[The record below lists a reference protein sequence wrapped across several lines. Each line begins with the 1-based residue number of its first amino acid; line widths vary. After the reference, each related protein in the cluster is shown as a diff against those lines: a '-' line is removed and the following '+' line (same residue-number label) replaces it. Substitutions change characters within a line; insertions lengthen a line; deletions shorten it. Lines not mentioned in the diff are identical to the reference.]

1 MMIYVF
7 GISTTK
13 SMTVCTGDVLEKPN
27 HPDPILCVG
36 ENQSNVTKPWLA
48 HDFRPKFI
56 AKFNVW
62 LWTKYAG
69 SKY

>member
-1 MMIYVF
+1 LYYAKKKKLKEEITEITMMIYVF

-36 ENQSNVTKPWLA
+36 ENQSNVTKP
-48 HDFRPKFI
+48 
-56 AKFNVW
+56 
-62 LWTKYAG
+62 
-69 SKY
+69 